1 MNKINKKNI
10 ILILIIIIV
19 VISAYIIFIRNNE
32 FENIEKINEYI
43 IENKILGNNVE
54 NEEVINNK
62 VENKIIVYI
71 TGAIKNEGIYELN
84 ENSRMAD
91 IIEKAGG
98 LNEDA
103 DISELNLAY
112 ILEDG
117 MKIYIPKKN
126 EKINNVK
133 DNTNL
138 YISDEENKNI
148 SENKSTTKN
157 LTEKINI
164 NKATQTELESLPGI
178 GPSTALSIIKYRKE
192 NGNFKK
198 IEDIKNVSRNRWKQI
213 SKN

>member
-19 VISAYIIFIRNNE
+19 IISAYIIFIRNNE

-198 IEDIKNVSRNRWKQI
+198 IEDIKNVSRNR
-213 SKN
+213 